1 MLATIMHDVLLG
13 VAALAACVVFVLIS
27 PKMGCR
33 KCGASGSRKRR
44 GRPRSAC
51 GRCQGTGRQFRPGAR
66 LVHRGAVLAVDTVR
80 EYAARRRE
88 AD

>member
-1 MLATIMHDVLLG
+1 MLITIMRDVLLG
-13 VAALAACVVFVLIS
+13 LAAVTAYGLFVLAL

-33 KCGASGSRKRR
+33 KCSASGSRKRR
-44 GRPRSAC
+44 GRARSAC

-66 LVHRGAVLAVDTVR
+66 LVHAGAVLAVDAVR
-80 EYAARRRE
+80 EHIRQRRE